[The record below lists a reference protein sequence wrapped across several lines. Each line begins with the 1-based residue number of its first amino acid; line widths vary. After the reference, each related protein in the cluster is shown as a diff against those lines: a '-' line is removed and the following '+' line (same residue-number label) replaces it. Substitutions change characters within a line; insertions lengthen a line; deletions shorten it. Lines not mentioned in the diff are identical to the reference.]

1 MLDADY
7 LYCPI
12 RGQLNVRERAK
23 DGLRFTEEKCRI
35 DSIRYLLG
43 KGYPRENFSIETTLL
58 QLGHKGRNSFRV
70 DFSIYDEPSQ
80 EVNRLPVAERSSRI
94 KLVGEVK
101 RDNAD
106 ATAAKAQQVLPAI
119 KLLDDFGALGVYW
132 DDIEQRFFYRTLE
145 KKTAVI
151 HEAPISKI
159 PRWGEHVSS
168 TQLTYADLVTP
179 KELLRLFDQI
189 EVELHPHV
197 ADKAKRYAILLQ
209 LLLVKIHDEN
219 RHIRIPDQPL
229 DLQDLSEEAIT
240 QAVVT
245 SRMNE
250 MLGKALQH
258 YQRHLPEPIGT
269 KFVAP
274 PEALRRATKILAPVN
289 LLRSQKEVIQAFYM
303 KFAKN
308 LYKWDLAQYFTP
320 NEVIDFIVDITNPQY
335 GEHVKDPAC
344 GSADFLVSA
353 FREGRHQSPEFAEC
367 IWGSDNSDQ
376 AVQVSVLNMLLNG
389 DGKTHIV
396 KEDSLETY
404 TAQARTFDVVLCNP
418 PFGVKIVE
426 KRFEVLRKF
435 DMGYS
440 WRTDNEGVLQRSD
453 DALDKQETGILFAE
467 LCVQS
472 VKPGGRVGLILPN
485 GYLGNAGGNYLALRE
500 WLLRHARIA
509 GVVGF
514 PRFTFKKS
522 GADVSASVVFL
533 ERRERPLTRAS
544 DSDDYRFFVG
554 MVENV
559 GWRAGDK
566 LGVVMHRRNQET
578 GALILDTDNNPIVE
592 SDFAQLTEH
601 FLRCAAGD
609 KFSWLREGR
618 EVNFTGGQGWSVDM
632 RAIARSPRKVLD
644 PKRLCEKFVRL
655 QDRIKAYPHF
665 KLGDVLEEVKGA
677 RQKKEPSEVFQYVEI
692 QNIGIGVYDYEE
704 VRGWALPSRA
714 QLRATTGD
722 IFIASIWSSAGKWFM
737 AGGDTKSIVVTSGC
751 TRLRV
756 KKGKEEL
763 LPDVV
768 AGLSSEA
775 FRVQMR
781 GYSTGSDGLAQIL
794 GIDLLSIVLPRIEDS
809 VARSK
814 MNDVVIRLRNAEATI
829 ERAIGVVCEPLPNW
843 PVLPARKE
851 HWSLV

>member
-43 KGYPRENFSIETTLL
+43 KGYPRDNFSIETTLL

-70 DFSIYDEPSQ
+70 DFSIYDEPCR
-80 EVNRLPVAERSSRI
+80 EVGRLPVAERASRI

-101 RDNAD
+101 RDNAT

-119 KLLDDFGALGVYW
+119 KLLDDFEAFGVYW
-132 DDIEQRFFYRTLE
+132 DDVEQRFFYRTMD
-145 KKTAVI
+145 KKKSII

-159 PRWGEHVSS
+159 PRWGQSVAS
-168 TQLTYADLVTP
+168 TQLTYADLETP
-179 KELLRLFDQI
+179 KELLKLFDQI
-189 EVELHPHV
+189 EIELHPHV

-219 RHIRIPDQPL
+219 RHIRSPTDLL
-229 DLQDLSEEAIT
+229 DLQDLSEEAIADK
-240 QAVVT
+240 AVAV
-245 SRMNE
+245 RMNA

-258 YQRHLPEPIGT
+258 YQHHLPEPIGE
-269 KFVAP
+269 KFLAP

-335 GEHVKDPAC
+335 GEHIKDPAC

-353 FREGRHQSPEFAEC
+353 FREGRNQSPEFAEC
-367 IWGSDNSDQ
+367 IWGADNSDQ

-389 DGKTHIV
+389 DGKTNIV
-396 KEDSLETY
+396 KEDSLEVY
-404 TAQARTFDVVLCNP
+404 GPQSSSFDVVLCNP

-440 WRTDNEGVLQRSD
+440 WKVDGDGVLQRTD
-453 DALDKQETGILFAE
+453 DPLDKQETGILFAE
-467 LCVQS
+467 LCVRT

-485 GYLGNAGGNYLALRE
+485 GYLGNAGNNYLALRE
-500 WLLRHARIA
+500 WLLRHTRVA

-533 ERRERPLTRAS
+533 ERRETPLVRAA

-566 LGVVMHRRNQET
+566 LGVVMHKRNQET
-578 GALILDTDNNPIVE
+578 GALILDEANNPVVE
-592 SDFAQLTEH
+592 SDFEQMTAQ

-609 KFSWLREGR
+609 RFAWLREGKGVDFGR
-618 EVNFTGGQGWSVDM
+618 AQGWSVRM
-632 RAIARSPRKVLD
+632 RSVARSPRKILD

-655 QDRIKAYPHF
+655 QDRIRAVEHF
-665 KLGDVLEEVKGA
+665 KLGDVLEEVRSP
-677 RQKKEPSEVFQYVEI
+677 RQKKEASSIFHYVEI
-692 QNIGIGVYDYEE
+692 QNIDIGAYDYEE

-714 QLRATTGD
+714 QLRAAPGD
-722 IFIASIWSSAGKWFM
+722 IFVASIWSSAGKWFM
-737 AGGDTKSIVVTSGC
+737 AGGDTKDLIVTNGC

-756 KKGKEEL
+756 KEGCEDY
-763 LPDVV
+763 LPDIV

-781 GYSTGSDGLAQIL
+781 GYSTGSDGLAEISAV
-794 GIDLLSIVLPRIEDS
+794 DLLSIVLPRIVDAA
-809 VARSK
+809 AREQ
-814 MNDVVIRLRNAEATI
+814 MNDVVKRLKRAEVTLQRTVGIAC
-829 ERAIGVVCEPLPNW
+829 GPLPHW
-843 PVLPARKE
+843 PKVATRKD
-851 HWSLV
+851 HWILV